1 MKALIIGSGGREQA
15 LAWKIG
21 LSGMITHI
29 YMAPG
34 NGGHLPKC
42 QNVAIGVSDFEAIAN
57 LIKAEDIEL
66 VVVGPEVPLV
76 EGVVDY
82 LRADSELSGLHIV
95 GPTKAGAELE
105 GSKDFAKAFM
115 QRHGIPTAKYQ
126 TFTNETLKEGLRYL
140 REEERAPYV
149 LKADGLA
156 AGKGVVI
163 PTTLEEAEEEMREML
178 GGKFGSAGASVVVES
193 YLQGIECSVFV
204 LTDGKDYMLL
214 PTAKDYKRIGEGD
227 TGLNTGG
234 MGAVSPVPFADK
246 AFMQKVEERIIQPT
260 IKGLQEEGID
270 YRGFIFIGLMN
281 MNGDPYVIEY
291 NCRMG
296 DPETEVVMLRIKGD
310 LVGSMLALRDQVL
323 GQMEPLLE
331 FDEVATTVV
340 TVAKGYPE
348 AYRKGDRIIGIDT
361 KSDDQVQ
368 IFHMGTAEK
377 GGDVITAGGRVLAVS
392 AMGNSIEE
400 ALDKAY
406 KRVNKL
412 CYDGI
417 TYRRDIGQDLLKL
430 KDA

>member
-21 LSGMITHI
+21 LSGMISHI

-42 QNVAIGVSDFEAIAN
+42 HNVAVEMTDFDAITR
-57 LIKAEDIEL
+57 LIKEEGIEL

-76 EGVVDY
+76 GGIVDH
-82 LRADSELSGLHIV
+82 LRADSELSDLHIV

-115 QRHGIPTAKYQ
+115 QRHHIPTAKYQ
-126 TFTNETLKEGLRYL
+126 TFTNETLEEGLRYL
-140 REEERAPYV
+140 REEEQAPYV

-163 PTTLEEAEEEMREML
+163 PTTLEAAELEMREML
-178 GGKFGSAGASVVVES
+178 GGKFGTAGAHVVVES
-193 YLQGIECSVFV
+193 YLSGIECSVFI

-246 AFMQKVEERIIQPT
+246 AFMHKVEERIIRPT
-260 IKGLQEEGID
+260 LKGLREEGID
-270 YRGFIFIGLMN
+270 YRGFLFIGLMN
-281 MNGDPYVIEY
+281 VGGDPYVIEY

-296 DPETEVVMLRIKGD
+296 DPETEAVMLRIKGD

-323 GQMEPLLE
+323 GEMEPLLE
-331 FDEVATTVV
+331 FDKVATTIV
-340 TVAKGYPE
+340 TVAHGYPE
-348 AYRKGDRIIGIDT
+348 AYRKGDVITGLEGEEEDEG
-361 KSDDQVQ
+361 VVL
-368 IFHMGTAEK
+368 FHMGTTQK
-377 GGDVITAGGRVLAVS
+377 DGTLVTSGGRVLAVS
-392 AMGNSIEE
+392 ALGDSIDE
-400 ALDKAY
+400 ALGRAY
-406 KRVNKL
+406 ERVGKVS
-412 CYDGI
+412 YQGI
-417 TYRRDIGQDLLKL
+417 TYRRDIGQDLLKR
-430 KDA
+430 